1 MDLCHSKRHVNLTI
15 DTMRAKIQYYLRFIF
30 GFSQSEIYGLY
41 SLFLLLLIYVLASM
55 YYTYIEEDKL
65 ASTFNPKVWNSALV
79 KMPKPRAW
87 VNYPVYKKWEGGA
100 RPSSH
105 FKGPTYPVYV
115 RKLAQH
121 QNWTLDINM
130 ADSVTWIG
138 LKGIGPGF
146 AKRILA
152 YRDRLGGFNSVLQLK
167 EVYGLDSVWV
177 EENKLHLKIGAGVF
191 RTLKINRL
199 AWNELRHPYL
209 PYAQVKLFLTY
220 RKQHPCIASF
230 EELEHIYG
238 LDLGV
243 WVRLKPYLSFEP

>member
-1 MDLCHSKRHVNLTI
+1 
-15 DTMRAKIQYYLRFIF
+15 MRAKIHYYMRFVF
-30 GFSQSEIYGLY
+30 GFSQSEIKGLY
-41 SLFLLLLIYVLASM
+41 VLFLLLLIYVLVSL
-55 YYTYIEEDKL
+55 YFRSKEVDTL
-65 ASTFNPKVWNSALV
+65 AKAFNPQVWNSALY
-79 KMPKPRAW
+79 KMPKPRVW
-87 VNYPVYKKWEGGA
+87 INYPVHKKWERGVGLRNNFN
-100 RPSSH
+100 RPV
-105 FKGPTYPVYV
+105 FPVYV
-115 RKLAQH
+115 RKLAKNQD
-121 QNWTLDINM
+121 WTLDINY
-130 ADSVTWIG
+130 ADSAAWVS

-152 YRDRLGGFNSVLQLK
+152 YRDRLGGFNGVLQLK
-167 EVYGLDSVWV
+167 EVYGLDSAWV

-220 RKQHPCIASF
+220 RKQHPIISSF